1 MLKLSS
7 ISTKCEG
14 LRVLTASA
22 QQANL
27 GGRKLV
33 QFIMSNNSAAINLT
47 GSNPVVNILN
57 LTLPRVFQTLYSAHY
72 LLLRLRTV
80 P

>member
-1 MLKLSS
+1 MLNLSR
-7 ISTKCEG
+7 ISTQCEG

-22 QQANL
+22 QQAEL

-33 QFIMSNNSAAINLT
+33 QFIMRSNSAAVNLT

-57 LTLPRVFQTLYSAHY
+57 LPRVFQTLYSAHY